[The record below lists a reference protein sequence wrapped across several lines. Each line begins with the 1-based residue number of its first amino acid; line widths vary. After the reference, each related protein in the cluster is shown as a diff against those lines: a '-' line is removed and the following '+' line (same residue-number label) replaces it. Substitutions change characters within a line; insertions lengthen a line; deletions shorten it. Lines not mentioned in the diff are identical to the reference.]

1 VDCLDVRRRGALEII
16 GRHHRERELATL
28 VRRHVRTAA
37 QRGES
42 REQSERASTHRNE
55 L

>member
-1 VDCLDVRRRGALEII
+1 VDCLDVRRRGAFEII

-28 VRRHVRTAA
+28 VRRDVRTAA

-42 REQSERASTHRNE
+42 RERSERASTHRNE